1 MPHAFTSVAN
11 QPQDRSLGD
20 SIATT
25 KISSRRA
32 GPILSYQALDRL
44 SRQPLTDPTFLVTA
58 VARTRTPLVVVRAG
72 EEMLGAVTL
81 DALIDRMLLT

>member
-1 MPHAFTSVAN
+1 
-11 QPQDRSLGD
+11 
-20 SIATT
+20 
-25 KISSRRA
+25 
-32 GPILSYQALDRL
+32 
-44 SRQPLTDPTFLVTA
+44 LVTA